1 MSFLQLSTDIKA
13 QILGSFRI
21 TDVDTLQ
28 EHLCKISIRMCKTEW
43 KECLRS
49 IFPRPLLSFHFVDE
63 RERHDFKYL
72 NVEVR
77 SIQSLEL
84 DEEFWETRIFQD
96 DRPDNWPNDFEITEA
111 RPQDMVAGNN
121 PEIRLTPNMKRIK
134 ITNFV
139 QEEADQSYGSF
150 RISIDPSDPSIASI
164 SDSDLRIRDFI
175 RDHVIGL
182 GFDIVGIE
190 KSLRL
195 RVERSFNTI
204 LGEINAIPGGLA
216 LAWFEGFVKVKNGD
230 TVQRIPLNRHNAPV
244 KVISL
249 IHAQKFISMKF
260 KTFMNG
266 ETAFSLLGNLM
277 KEMLQSRH
285 PSLILRVDF
294 SSDMKNA
301 TINLV
306 DVTCREPDLGSMTS
320 DSTEDED
327 NPEYIMF
334 DSQNKS
340 VVDEAYQ

>member
-1 MSFLQLSTDIKA
+1 MSFRELPTEIKA
-13 QILGSFRI
+13 QILGAFRI
-21 TDVDTLQ
+21 KDVDTLQ
-28 EHLCKISIRMCKTEW
+28 EHLCKISIRMCGKEW
-43 KECLRS
+43 KKCLEP

-63 RERHDFKYL
+63 REGHDFKYL

-84 DEEFWETRIFQD
+84 DDDFWTTRIFED

-121 PEIRLTPNMKRIK
+121 PEIHLTPNIKRIQ
-134 ITNFV
+134 IANFV

-150 RISIDPSDPSIASI
+150 RISIDPSHPSIASI

-190 KSLRL
+190 ENLRL
-195 RVERSFNTI
+195 RVERGFNTI
-204 LGEINAIPGGLA
+204 LGEVNP

-230 TVQRIPLNRHNAPV
+230 TKQWIALNRHNAPV
-244 KVISL
+244 RVLNL
-249 IHAQKFISMKF
+249 INAQKFISMKY
-260 KTFMNG
+260 KTFMNR

-277 KEMLQSRH
+277 TEMLQSRH

-306 DVTCREPDLGSMTS
+306 NVICREPDLGSMTS
-320 DSTEDED
+320 DSTENED
-327 NPEYIMF
+327 NPEYITF
-334 DSQNKS
+334 DSQEKS
-340 VVDEAYQ
+340 VVAEAYQ